1 MLQLHAASL
10 GLPYLP
16 VRMMQGS
23 GLVKFWGISE
33 EKRRTMEGVDNLK
46 CVEIENPLEPGEKLL
61 AVPVPKL
68 DCAIIHVQQASPDGT
83 CIIEGDEF
91 HDVDVAVA
99 AKKVIVTCEELVS
112 DEYIRRDPTLTKV
125 FGECVSA
132 VCHVPFGAW
141 PSQCYNYY
149 DNDSHALKEYD
160 KASKYQDKADAVEQ
174 LAKAAAKAVK
184 ALEKA
189 PADEKLK
196 LAAEAAEK
204 AAKAAAAGELI
215 LAEARRCDYTPSLLA
230 KGLRMKRTN
239 TLGLLIPQVSN
250 PYFADIASAIIREAR
265 SHGYTVMVVD
275 TMENEENEQ
284 EGIRTMLS
292 RRVDGIVAVPCGRT
306 PDHLEKVNRSV
317 PVMLVDRSFER
328 TSLPYVCTDNY
339 RGGVE
344 ATRILLQ
351 RGHRRIACIQGV
363 PHSMPNRRRV
373 QGYLDALRQAGLQ
386 EEAIITGD
394 AFSLENG
401 YRQTKLAV
409 AGPDRPTAIFAL
421 SNTILLGAVK
431 AIRESGLR
439 IPEDISVV
447 SFDDNPYLDFLVPAI
462 TRIGQPVEEIGKTA
476 VRLLLESIREE
487 VRCRTQLQLPPE
499 RIVRDS
505 VANPRTAK

>member
-1 MLQLHAASL
+1 MKET
-10 GLPYLP
+10 
-16 VRMMQGS
+16 
-23 GLVKFWGISE
+23 LVTIS
-33 EKRRTMEGVDNLK
+33 KRTGF
-46 CVEIENPLEPGEKLL
+46 
-61 AVPVPKL
+61 
-68 DCAIIHVQQASPDGT
+68 AIST
-83 CIIEGDEF
+83 
-91 HDVDVAVA
+91 
-99 AKKVIVTCEELVS
+99 VS
-112 DEYIRRDPTLTKV
+112 RVLN
-125 FGECVSA
+125 G
-132 VCHVPFGAW
+132 
-141 PSQCYNYY
+141 Q
-149 DNDSHALKEYD
+149 
-160 KASKYQDKADAVEQ
+160 
-174 LAKAAAKAVK
+174 
-184 ALEKA
+184 
-189 PADEKLK
+189 
-196 LAAEAAEK
+196 AEK
-204 AAKAAAAGELI
+204 YRISRKTVELI

-394 AFSLENG
+394 A
-401 YRQTKLAV
+401 
-409 AGPDRPTAIFAL
+409 GPDRPTAIFAL

>member
-1 MLQLHAASL
+1 MDGYDAFSA
-10 GLPYLP
+10 
-16 VRMMQGS
+16 
-23 GLVKFWGISE
+23 
-33 EKRRTMEGVDNLK
+33 GV
-46 CVEIENPLEPGEKLL
+46 EPGGLRNRNEIKVLIAFLL
-61 AVPVPKL
+61 KNTERGLSRRQLMEVIQREGLANYFE
-68 DCAIIHVQQASPDGT
+68 ASQALESL
-83 CIIEGDEF
+83 IEGGSVEVDKSDDDELLSLTAAGKTAANIE
-91 HDVDVAVA
+91 DELPRAVRDKA
-99 AKKVIVTCEELVS
+99 LATAEELLKQERRMKETLVTISKRTGFAISTVS
-112 DEYIRRDPTLTKV
+112 RVLN
-125 FGECVSA
+125 G
-132 VCHVPFGAW
+132 
-141 PSQCYNYY
+141 Q
-149 DNDSHALKEYD
+149 
-160 KASKYQDKADAVEQ
+160 
-174 LAKAAAKAVK
+174 
-184 ALEKA
+184 
-189 PADEKLK
+189 
-196 LAAEAAEK
+196 AEK
-204 AAKAAAAGELI
+204 YRISRKTVELI

-306 PDHLEKVNRSV
+306 PDHLEKVDRSV

-487 VRCRTQLQLPPE
+487 VCCRTQLQLPPE

>member
-1 MLQLHAASL
+1 MKET
-10 GLPYLP
+10 
-16 VRMMQGS
+16 
-23 GLVKFWGISE
+23 LVTIS
-33 EKRRTMEGVDNLK
+33 KRTGF
-46 CVEIENPLEPGEKLL
+46 
-61 AVPVPKL
+61 
-68 DCAIIHVQQASPDGT
+68 AIST
-83 CIIEGDEF
+83 
-91 HDVDVAVA
+91 
-99 AKKVIVTCEELVS
+99 VS
-112 DEYIRRDPTLTKV
+112 RVLN
-125 FGECVSA
+125 G
-132 VCHVPFGAW
+132 
-141 PSQCYNYY
+141 Q
-149 DNDSHALKEYD
+149 
-160 KASKYQDKADAVEQ
+160 
-174 LAKAAAKAVK
+174 
-184 ALEKA
+184 
-189 PADEKLK
+189 
-196 LAAEAAEK
+196 AEK
-204 AAKAAAAGELI
+204 YRISRKTVELI

-328 TSLPYVCTDNY
+328 TSLPYVCS
-339 RGGVE
+339 
-344 ATRILLQ
+344 
-351 RGHRRIACIQGV
+351 RIACIQGV

>member
-1 MLQLHAASL
+1 MKET
-10 GLPYLP
+10 
-16 VRMMQGS
+16 
-23 GLVKFWGISE
+23 LVTIS
-33 EKRRTMEGVDNLK
+33 KRTGF
-46 CVEIENPLEPGEKLL
+46 
-61 AVPVPKL
+61 
-68 DCAIIHVQQASPDGT
+68 AIST
-83 CIIEGDEF
+83 
-91 HDVDVAVA
+91 
-99 AKKVIVTCEELVS
+99 VS
-112 DEYIRRDPTLTKV
+112 RVLN
-125 FGECVSA
+125 G
-132 VCHVPFGAW
+132 
-141 PSQCYNYY
+141 Q
-149 DNDSHALKEYD
+149 
-160 KASKYQDKADAVEQ
+160 
-174 LAKAAAKAVK
+174 
-184 ALEKA
+184 
-189 PADEKLK
+189 
-196 LAAEAAEK
+196 AEK
-204 AAKAAAAGELI
+204 YRISRKTVELI

-306 PDHLEKVNRSV
+306 PDHLEKVDRSV

-421 SNTILLGAVK
+421 SH
-431 AIRESGLR
+431 
-439 IPEDISVV
+439 P
-447 SFDDNPYLDFLVPAI
+447 
-462 TRIGQPVEEIGKTA
+462 RIGFADPRRYFRGVVRRQSLSGFSGSGHNPHRPARRRDRENSRQAAAGEHPGGGTLPDAAATA
-476 VRLLLESIREE
+476 
-487 VRCRTQLQLPPE
+487 
-499 RIVRDS
+499 
-505 VANPRTAK
+505 A

>member
-1 MLQLHAASL
+1 MKET
-10 GLPYLP
+10 
-16 VRMMQGS
+16 
-23 GLVKFWGISE
+23 LVTIS
-33 EKRRTMEGVDNLK
+33 KRTGF
-46 CVEIENPLEPGEKLL
+46 
-61 AVPVPKL
+61 
-68 DCAIIHVQQASPDGT
+68 AIST
-83 CIIEGDEF
+83 
-91 HDVDVAVA
+91 
-99 AKKVIVTCEELVS
+99 VS
-112 DEYIRRDPTLTKV
+112 RVLN
-125 FGECVSA
+125 G
-132 VCHVPFGAW
+132 
-141 PSQCYNYY
+141 Q
-149 DNDSHALKEYD
+149 
-160 KASKYQDKADAVEQ
+160 
-174 LAKAAAKAVK
+174 
-184 ALEKA
+184 
-189 PADEKLK
+189 
-196 LAAEAAEK
+196 AEK
-204 AAKAAAAGELI
+204 YRISRKTVELI

-306 PDHLEKVNRSV
+306 PDHLEKVDRSV

-505 VANPRTAK
+505 VANPRTAKYRPLRTYPRRSHKTSAGIQVRSNAHDTSSAALLHTDMTDKKARTSGPGFFTKNPITFYPESRPRRRSPRRGNLCVRVRRRRRSSCRRANKPHPSSRRDAVPSPAAICPCRRPSG

>member
-1 MLQLHAASL
+1 MKET
-10 GLPYLP
+10 
-16 VRMMQGS
+16 
-23 GLVKFWGISE
+23 LVTIS
-33 EKRRTMEGVDNLK
+33 KRTGF
-46 CVEIENPLEPGEKLL
+46 
-61 AVPVPKL
+61 
-68 DCAIIHVQQASPDGT
+68 AIST
-83 CIIEGDEF
+83 
-91 HDVDVAVA
+91 
-99 AKKVIVTCEELVS
+99 VS
-112 DEYIRRDPTLTKV
+112 RVLN
-125 FGECVSA
+125 G
-132 VCHVPFGAW
+132 
-141 PSQCYNYY
+141 Q
-149 DNDSHALKEYD
+149 
-160 KASKYQDKADAVEQ
+160 
-174 LAKAAAKAVK
+174 
-184 ALEKA
+184 
-189 PADEKLK
+189 
-196 LAAEAAEK
+196 AEK
-204 AAKAAAAGELI
+204 YRISRKTVELI

-306 PDHLEKVNRSV
+306 PDHLEKVEAARCPSCWWSAFRANLAAVRLHRQLPRRRGGDPDSAA
-317 PVMLVDRSFER
+317 ER
-328 TSLPYVCTDNY
+328 TPQN
-339 RGGVE
+339 
-344 ATRILLQ
+344 
-351 RGHRRIACIQGV
+351 RRIQGV

-409 AGPDRPTAIFAL
+409 DGPDRPTAIFAL

-499 RIVRDS
+499 KIVRDS

>member
-1 MLQLHAASL
+1 MKET
-10 GLPYLP
+10 
-16 VRMMQGS
+16 
-23 GLVKFWGISE
+23 LVTIS
-33 EKRRTMEGVDNLK
+33 KRTGF
-46 CVEIENPLEPGEKLL
+46 
-61 AVPVPKL
+61 
-68 DCAIIHVQQASPDGT
+68 AIST
-83 CIIEGDEF
+83 
-91 HDVDVAVA
+91 
-99 AKKVIVTCEELVS
+99 VS
-112 DEYIRRDPTLTKV
+112 RVLN
-125 FGECVSA
+125 G
-132 VCHVPFGAW
+132 
-141 PSQCYNYY
+141 Q
-149 DNDSHALKEYD
+149 
-160 KASKYQDKADAVEQ
+160 
-174 LAKAAAKAVK
+174 
-184 ALEKA
+184 
-189 PADEKLK
+189 
-196 LAAEAAEK
+196 AEK
-204 AAKAAAAGELI
+204 YRISRKTVELI

-306 PDHLEKVNRSV
+306 PDHLEKVDRSV

-328 TSLPYVCTDNY
+328 TSLPYACTDNY

-351 RGHRRIACIQGV
+351 SGHRRIACIQGV

-409 AGPDRPTAIFAL
+409 DGPDRPTAIFAL

-462 TRIGQPVEEIGKTA
+462 TRIGQPVEEIGKQPSGCCWRASGRRYAAGRSCNCRLKRSSATRSQTRVPQSNVRSGHTPAA
-476 VRLLLESIREE
+476 VTRQAPASKSG
-487 VRCRTQLQLPPE
+487 RTRTTRPP
-499 RIVRDS
+499 RRS
-505 VANPRTAK
+505 CTLT

>member
-1 MLQLHAASL
+1 
-10 GLPYLP
+10 
-16 VRMMQGS
+16 
-23 GLVKFWGISE
+23 
-33 EKRRTMEGVDNLK
+33 
-46 CVEIENPLEPGEKLL
+46 
-61 AVPVPKL
+61 
-68 DCAIIHVQQASPDGT
+68 
-83 CIIEGDEF
+83 
-91 HDVDVAVA
+91 
-99 AKKVIVTCEELVS
+99 
-112 DEYIRRDPTLTKV
+112 
-125 FGECVSA
+125 
-132 VCHVPFGAW
+132 
-141 PSQCYNYY
+141 
-149 DNDSHALKEYD
+149 
-160 KASKYQDKADAVEQ
+160 
-174 LAKAAAKAVK
+174 
-184 ALEKA
+184 
-189 PADEKLK
+189 
-196 LAAEAAEK
+196 
-204 AAKAAAAGELI
+204 
-215 LAEARRCDYTPSLLA
+215 
-230 KGLRMKRTN
+230 
-239 TLGLLIPQVSN
+239 
-250 PYFADIASAIIREAR
+250 
-265 SHGYTVMVVD
+265 
-275 TMENEENEQ
+275 MENRLEN
-284 EGIRTMLS
+284 R
-292 RRVDGIVAVPCGRT
+292 
-306 PDHLEKVNRSV
+306 
-317 PVMLVDRSFER
+317 LV
-328 TSLPYVCTDNY
+328 NY

>member
-1 MLQLHAASL
+1 MKET
-10 GLPYLP
+10 
-16 VRMMQGS
+16 
-23 GLVKFWGISE
+23 LVTIS
-33 EKRRTMEGVDNLK
+33 KRTGF
-46 CVEIENPLEPGEKLL
+46 
-61 AVPVPKL
+61 
-68 DCAIIHVQQASPDGT
+68 AIST
-83 CIIEGDEF
+83 
-91 HDVDVAVA
+91 
-99 AKKVIVTCEELVS
+99 VS
-112 DEYIRRDPTLTKV
+112 RVLN
-125 FGECVSA
+125 G
-132 VCHVPFGAW
+132 
-141 PSQCYNYY
+141 Q
-149 DNDSHALKEYD
+149 
-160 KASKYQDKADAVEQ
+160 
-174 LAKAAAKAVK
+174 
-184 ALEKA
+184 
-189 PADEKLK
+189 
-196 LAAEAAEK
+196 AEK
-204 AAKAAAAGELI
+204 YRISRKTVELI

-284 EGIRTMLS
+284 EGI
-292 RRVDGIVAVPCGRT
+292 VPCGRT
-306 PDHLEKVNRSV
+306 PDHLEKVDRSV

-487 VRCRTQLQLPPE
+487 VCCRTQLQLPPE
-499 RIVRDS
+499 RIFRDS

>member
-1 MLQLHAASL
+1 MKET
-10 GLPYLP
+10 
-16 VRMMQGS
+16 
-23 GLVKFWGISE
+23 LVTIS
-33 EKRRTMEGVDNLK
+33 KRTGF
-46 CVEIENPLEPGEKLL
+46 
-61 AVPVPKL
+61 
-68 DCAIIHVQQASPDGT
+68 AIST
-83 CIIEGDEF
+83 
-91 HDVDVAVA
+91 
-99 AKKVIVTCEELVS
+99 VS
-112 DEYIRRDPTLTKV
+112 RVLN
-125 FGECVSA
+125 G
-132 VCHVPFGAW
+132 
-141 PSQCYNYY
+141 Q
-149 DNDSHALKEYD
+149 
-160 KASKYQDKADAVEQ
+160 
-174 LAKAAAKAVK
+174 
-184 ALEKA
+184 
-189 PADEKLK
+189 
-196 LAAEAAEK
+196 AEK
-204 AAKAAAAGELI
+204 YRISRKTVELI

-306 PDHLEKVNRSV
+306 PDHLEKVDRSV

-447 SFDDNPYLDFLVPAI
+447 FTERAAACVAKRAASKSGKPSASATVSAPLKTSPAAVVSTAETRHAGTTVQISAFFTSAPREPQVTITFFTPLFNSVSAAAAASVPFS
-462 TRIGQPVEEIGKTA
+462 TGRPVSRAHSDSLG
-476 VRLLLESIREE
+476 VRR
-487 VRCRTQLQLPPE
+487 
-499 RIVRDS
+499 
-505 VANPRTAK
+505 

>member
-1 MLQLHAASL
+1 MKET
-10 GLPYLP
+10 
-16 VRMMQGS
+16 
-23 GLVKFWGISE
+23 LVTIS
-33 EKRRTMEGVDNLK
+33 KRTGF
-46 CVEIENPLEPGEKLL
+46 
-61 AVPVPKL
+61 
-68 DCAIIHVQQASPDGT
+68 AIST
-83 CIIEGDEF
+83 
-91 HDVDVAVA
+91 
-99 AKKVIVTCEELVS
+99 VS
-112 DEYIRRDPTLTKV
+112 RVLN
-125 FGECVSA
+125 G
-132 VCHVPFGAW
+132 
-141 PSQCYNYY
+141 Q
-149 DNDSHALKEYD
+149 
-160 KASKYQDKADAVEQ
+160 
-174 LAKAAAKAVK
+174 
-184 ALEKA
+184 
-189 PADEKLK
+189 
-196 LAAEAAEK
+196 AEK
-204 AAKAAAAGELI
+204 YRISRKTVELI

-487 VRCRTQLQLPPE
+487 VRCRTQLQLPRRSHKTSAGIQVRSNAHDTSSAAILHTDMTDKKARTSGPGFFTKNPITFYPE
-499 RIVRDS
+499 SRPRRRSPHRGNLCVRVRRRRRS
-505 VANPRTAK
+505 SCRRANKPHPSSRRDAVPSPAAICPCRRPSG

>member
-1 MLQLHAASL
+1 MKET
-10 GLPYLP
+10 
-16 VRMMQGS
+16 
-23 GLVKFWGISE
+23 LVTIS
-33 EKRRTMEGVDNLK
+33 KRTGF
-46 CVEIENPLEPGEKLL
+46 
-61 AVPVPKL
+61 
-68 DCAIIHVQQASPDGT
+68 AIST
-83 CIIEGDEF
+83 
-91 HDVDVAVA
+91 
-99 AKKVIVTCEELVS
+99 VS
-112 DEYIRRDPTLTKV
+112 RVLN
-125 FGECVSA
+125 G
-132 VCHVPFGAW
+132 
-141 PSQCYNYY
+141 Q
-149 DNDSHALKEYD
+149 
-160 KASKYQDKADAVEQ
+160 
-174 LAKAAAKAVK
+174 
-184 ALEKA
+184 
-189 PADEKLK
+189 
-196 LAAEAAEK
+196 AEK
-204 AAKAAAAGELI
+204 YRISRKTVELI

-306 PDHLEKVNRSV
+306 PDHLEKVDRSV

-328 TSLPYVCTDNY
+328 TSLPYACTDNY

-351 RGHRRIACIQGV
+351 SGHRRIACIQGV

-401 YRQTKLAV
+401 YRQTK
-409 AGPDRPTAIFAL
+409 FAL

-499 RIVRDS
+499 KIVRDS

>member
-1 MLQLHAASL
+1 MKET
-10 GLPYLP
+10 
-16 VRMMQGS
+16 
-23 GLVKFWGISE
+23 LVTIS
-33 EKRRTMEGVDNLK
+33 KRTGF
-46 CVEIENPLEPGEKLL
+46 
-61 AVPVPKL
+61 
-68 DCAIIHVQQASPDGT
+68 AIST
-83 CIIEGDEF
+83 
-91 HDVDVAVA
+91 
-99 AKKVIVTCEELVS
+99 VS
-112 DEYIRRDPTLTKV
+112 RVLN
-125 FGECVSA
+125 G
-132 VCHVPFGAW
+132 
-141 PSQCYNYY
+141 Q
-149 DNDSHALKEYD
+149 
-160 KASKYQDKADAVEQ
+160 
-174 LAKAAAKAVK
+174 
-184 ALEKA
+184 
-189 PADEKLK
+189 
-196 LAAEAAEK
+196 AEK
-204 AAKAAAAGELI
+204 YRISRKTVELI

-409 AGPDRPTAIFAL
+409 AGPDRPTAQY
-421 SNTILLGAVK
+421 
-431 AIRESGLR
+431 
-439 IPEDISVV
+439 D
-447 SFDDNPYLDFLVPAI
+447 PARRGQSHP
-462 TRIGQPVEEIGKTA
+462 RIGFADPRRYFRGVVRRQSLSGFSGSGHNPHRPARRRDRENGRQTA
-476 VRLLLESIREE
+476 AGEHPGGGM
-487 VRCRTQLQLPPE
+487 LP
-499 RIVRDS
+499 D
-505 VANPRTAK
+505 AAATAA

>member
-1 MLQLHAASL
+1 MKET
-10 GLPYLP
+10 
-16 VRMMQGS
+16 
-23 GLVKFWGISE
+23 LVTIS
-33 EKRRTMEGVDNLK
+33 KRTGF
-46 CVEIENPLEPGEKLL
+46 
-61 AVPVPKL
+61 
-68 DCAIIHVQQASPDGT
+68 AIST
-83 CIIEGDEF
+83 
-91 HDVDVAVA
+91 
-99 AKKVIVTCEELVS
+99 VS
-112 DEYIRRDPTLTKV
+112 RVLN
-125 FGECVSA
+125 G
-132 VCHVPFGAW
+132 
-141 PSQCYNYY
+141 Q
-149 DNDSHALKEYD
+149 
-160 KASKYQDKADAVEQ
+160 
-174 LAKAAAKAVK
+174 
-184 ALEKA
+184 
-189 PADEKLK
+189 
-196 LAAEAAEK
+196 AEK
-204 AAKAAAAGELI
+204 YRISRKTVELI

-306 PDHLEKVNRSV
+306 PDHLEKVDRSV

-409 AGPDRPTAIFAL
+409 AGPDRPPAIFAL
-421 SNTILLGAVK
+421 SN
-431 AIRESGLR
+431 
-439 IPEDISVV
+439 
-447 SFDDNPYLDFLVPAI
+447 PARRGQSHP
-462 TRIGQPVEEIGKTA
+462 RIGFADPRRYFRGVVRRQSLSGFSGSGHNPHRPARRRDRENSRQAAAGEHPGGGTLPDAAATA
-476 VRLLLESIREE
+476 
-487 VRCRTQLQLPPE
+487 
-499 RIVRDS
+499 
-505 VANPRTAK
+505 A

>member
-1 MLQLHAASL
+1 MKET
-10 GLPYLP
+10 
-16 VRMMQGS
+16 
-23 GLVKFWGISE
+23 LVTIS
-33 EKRRTMEGVDNLK
+33 KRTGF
-46 CVEIENPLEPGEKLL
+46 
-61 AVPVPKL
+61 
-68 DCAIIHVQQASPDGT
+68 AIST
-83 CIIEGDEF
+83 
-91 HDVDVAVA
+91 
-99 AKKVIVTCEELVS
+99 VS
-112 DEYIRRDPTLTKV
+112 RVLN
-125 FGECVSA
+125 G
-132 VCHVPFGAW
+132 
-141 PSQCYNYY
+141 Q
-149 DNDSHALKEYD
+149 
-160 KASKYQDKADAVEQ
+160 
-174 LAKAAAKAVK
+174 
-184 ALEKA
+184 
-189 PADEKLK
+189 
-196 LAAEAAEK
+196 AEK
-204 AAKAAAAGELI
+204 YRISRKTVELI

-394 AFSLENG
+394 AF
-401 YRQTKLAV
+401 LAGERLP
-409 AGPDRPTAIFAL
+409 ADQARRGRSRP
-421 SNTILLGAVK
+421 SHGD
-431 AIRESGLR
+431 IR
-439 IPEDISVV
+439 PEQYD
-447 SFDDNPYLDFLVPAI
+447 PARRGQSHP
-462 TRIGQPVEEIGKTA
+462 RIGFADPRRYFRGVVRRQSLSGFSGSGHNPHRPARRRDRENSRQAAAGEHPGGGTLPDAAATA
-476 VRLLLESIREE
+476 
-487 VRCRTQLQLPPE
+487 
-499 RIVRDS
+499 
-505 VANPRTAK
+505 A

>member
-1 MLQLHAASL
+1 MKET
-10 GLPYLP
+10 
-16 VRMMQGS
+16 
-23 GLVKFWGISE
+23 LVTIS
-33 EKRRTMEGVDNLK
+33 KRTGF
-46 CVEIENPLEPGEKLL
+46 
-61 AVPVPKL
+61 
-68 DCAIIHVQQASPDGT
+68 AIST
-83 CIIEGDEF
+83 
-91 HDVDVAVA
+91 
-99 AKKVIVTCEELVS
+99 VS
-112 DEYIRRDPTLTKV
+112 RVLN
-125 FGECVSA
+125 G
-132 VCHVPFGAW
+132 
-141 PSQCYNYY
+141 Q
-149 DNDSHALKEYD
+149 
-160 KASKYQDKADAVEQ
+160 
-174 LAKAAAKAVK
+174 
-184 ALEKA
+184 
-189 PADEKLK
+189 
-196 LAAEAAEK
+196 AEK
-204 AAKAAAAGELI
+204 YRISRKTVELI

-275 TMENEENEQ
+275 TMEHEETEQ

-306 PDHLEKVNRSV
+306 PDHLEKVDRSV

-386 EEAIITGD
+386 VEAIITGD

>member
-1 MLQLHAASL
+1 MKET
-10 GLPYLP
+10 
-16 VRMMQGS
+16 
-23 GLVKFWGISE
+23 LVTIS
-33 EKRRTMEGVDNLK
+33 KRTGF
-46 CVEIENPLEPGEKLL
+46 
-61 AVPVPKL
+61 
-68 DCAIIHVQQASPDGT
+68 AIST
-83 CIIEGDEF
+83 
-91 HDVDVAVA
+91 
-99 AKKVIVTCEELVS
+99 VS
-112 DEYIRRDPTLTKV
+112 RVLN
-125 FGECVSA
+125 G
-132 VCHVPFGAW
+132 
-141 PSQCYNYY
+141 Q
-149 DNDSHALKEYD
+149 
-160 KASKYQDKADAVEQ
+160 
-174 LAKAAAKAVK
+174 
-184 ALEKA
+184 
-189 PADEKLK
+189 
-196 LAAEAAEK
+196 AEK
-204 AAKAAAAGELI
+204 YRISRKTVELI

-284 EGIRTMLS
+284 EG
-292 RRVDGIVAVPCGRT
+292 
-306 PDHLEKVNRSV
+306 
-317 PVMLVDRSFER
+317 DRSFER

-351 RGHRRIACIQGV
+351 SGHRRIACIQGV

-409 AGPDRPTAIFAL
+409 DGPDRPTAIFAL

>member
-1 MLQLHAASL
+1 MKET
-10 GLPYLP
+10 
-16 VRMMQGS
+16 
-23 GLVKFWGISE
+23 LVTIS
-33 EKRRTMEGVDNLK
+33 KRTGF
-46 CVEIENPLEPGEKLL
+46 
-61 AVPVPKL
+61 
-68 DCAIIHVQQASPDGT
+68 AIST
-83 CIIEGDEF
+83 
-91 HDVDVAVA
+91 
-99 AKKVIVTCEELVS
+99 VS
-112 DEYIRRDPTLTKV
+112 RVLN
-125 FGECVSA
+125 G
-132 VCHVPFGAW
+132 
-141 PSQCYNYY
+141 Q
-149 DNDSHALKEYD
+149 
-160 KASKYQDKADAVEQ
+160 
-174 LAKAAAKAVK
+174 
-184 ALEKA
+184 
-189 PADEKLK
+189 
-196 LAAEAAEK
+196 AEK
-204 AAKAAAAGELI
+204 YRISRKTVELI

-306 PDHLEKVNRSV
+306 PDHLEKVDRSV

-339 RGGVE
+339 CGGVE

-351 RGHRRIACIQGV
+351 SGHRRIACIQGV

-409 AGPDRPTAIFAL
+409 DGPDRPTAIFAL

-447 SFDDNPYLDFLVPAI
+447 SFDDNPYLDFLGPAI

>member
-1 MLQLHAASL
+1 MKET
-10 GLPYLP
+10 
-16 VRMMQGS
+16 
-23 GLVKFWGISE
+23 LVTIS
-33 EKRRTMEGVDNLK
+33 KRTGF
-46 CVEIENPLEPGEKLL
+46 
-61 AVPVPKL
+61 
-68 DCAIIHVQQASPDGT
+68 AIST
-83 CIIEGDEF
+83 
-91 HDVDVAVA
+91 
-99 AKKVIVTCEELVS
+99 VS
-112 DEYIRRDPTLTKV
+112 RVLN
-125 FGECVSA
+125 G
-132 VCHVPFGAW
+132 
-141 PSQCYNYY
+141 Q
-149 DNDSHALKEYD
+149 
-160 KASKYQDKADAVEQ
+160 
-174 LAKAAAKAVK
+174 
-184 ALEKA
+184 
-189 PADEKLK
+189 
-196 LAAEAAEK
+196 AEK
-204 AAKAAAAGELI
+204 YRISRKTVELI

-306 PDHLEKVNRSV
+306 PDHLEKVDRSV

-351 RGHRRIACIQGV
+351 SGHRRIACIQGV

-487 VRCRTQLQLPPE
+487 GRCRTQLQLPPE

>member
-1 MLQLHAASL
+1 MKET
-10 GLPYLP
+10 
-16 VRMMQGS
+16 
-23 GLVKFWGISE
+23 LVTIS
-33 EKRRTMEGVDNLK
+33 KRTGF
-46 CVEIENPLEPGEKLL
+46 
-61 AVPVPKL
+61 
-68 DCAIIHVQQASPDGT
+68 AIST
-83 CIIEGDEF
+83 
-91 HDVDVAVA
+91 
-99 AKKVIVTCEELVS
+99 VS
-112 DEYIRRDPTLTKV
+112 RVLN
-125 FGECVSA
+125 G
-132 VCHVPFGAW
+132 
-141 PSQCYNYY
+141 Q
-149 DNDSHALKEYD
+149 
-160 KASKYQDKADAVEQ
+160 
-174 LAKAAAKAVK
+174 
-184 ALEKA
+184 
-189 PADEKLK
+189 
-196 LAAEAAEK
+196 AEK
-204 AAKAAAAGELI
+204 YRISRKTVELI

-409 AGPDRPTAIFAL
+409 AGPDGDIRP
-421 SNTILLGAVK
+421 
-431 AIRESGLR
+431 EQY
-439 IPEDISVV
+439 D
-447 SFDDNPYLDFLVPAI
+447 PARRGQSHP
-462 TRIGQPVEEIGKTA
+462 RIGFADPRRYFRGVVRRQSLSGFSGSGHNPHRPARRRDRENSRQAAAGEHPGGGTLPDAAATA
-476 VRLLLESIREE
+476 
-487 VRCRTQLQLPPE
+487 
-499 RIVRDS
+499 
-505 VANPRTAK
+505 A

>member
-1 MLQLHAASL
+1 MATF
-10 GLPYLP
+10 
-16 VRMMQGS
+16 VRN
-23 GLVKFWGISE
+23 KN
-33 EKRRTMEGVDNLK
+33 RAT
-46 CVEIENPLEPGEKLL
+46 
-61 AVPVPKL
+61 
-68 DCAIIHVQQASPDGT
+68 
-83 CIIEGDEF
+83 
-91 HDVDVAVA
+91 
-99 AKKVIVTCEELVS
+99 
-112 DEYIRRDPTLTKV
+112 IRAGV
-125 FGECVSA
+125 FG
-132 VCHVPFGAW
+132 
-141 PSQCYNYY
+141 Q
-149 DNDSHALKEYD
+149 
-160 KASKYQDKADAVEQ
+160 ADR
-174 LAKAAAKAVK
+174 
-184 ALEKA
+184 
-189 PADEKLK
+189 
-196 LAAEAAEK
+196 
-204 AAKAAAAGELI
+204 AGE
-215 LAEARRCDYTPSLLA
+215 
-230 KGLRMKRTN
+230 
-239 TLGLLIPQVSN
+239 QVGKQVGKQAGS
-250 PYFADIASAIIREAR
+250 R
-265 SHGYTVMVVD
+265 SESRP
-275 TMENEENEQ
+275 ENKPANRPEN
-284 EGIRTMLS
+284 R
-292 RRVDGIVAVPCGRT
+292 
-306 PDHLEKVNRSV
+306 LENR
-317 PVMLVDRSFER
+317 LV
-328 TSLPYVCTDNY
+328 NY